1 MERYGDV
8 NILPIRAPLQHIGV
22 HHTSLVAYILQPL
35 QAQTLLRPEMMA
47 IIDCANCYRSV
58 ILHILRQRAEVTTAS
73 IVQNFD
79 LNTVLYLGSCSPA
92 NNYRKT
98 KLKGFNCV

>member
-47 IIDCANCYRSV
+47 IVDCANCY
-58 ILHILRQRAEVTTAS
+58 
-73 IVQNFD
+73 
-79 LNTVLYLGSCSPA
+79 
-92 NNYRKT
+92 
-98 KLKGFNCV
+98 